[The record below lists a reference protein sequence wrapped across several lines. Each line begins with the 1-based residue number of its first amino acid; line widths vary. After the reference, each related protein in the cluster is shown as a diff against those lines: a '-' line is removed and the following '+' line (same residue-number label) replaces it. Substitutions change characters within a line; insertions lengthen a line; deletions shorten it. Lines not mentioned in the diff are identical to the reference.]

1 MKKTTAPTATATEKT
16 YEISPAKAELIS
28 ISETVRL
35 LQQMGQIEVYSTLN
49 EALIQ
54 YYRKTENDE
63 ELVFKTFNQWKEEGF
78 SVIKGSKAFKV
89 WTSKITA
96 KKGEATEGAG
106 GDEQGKAKEYKF
118 FNVCC
123 LFSSNQVEKK

>member
-1 MKKTTAPTATATEKT
+1 MKNATAPTATATTEKQV
-16 YEISPAKAELIS
+16 YEISPAKAELIQL
-28 ISETVRL
+28 SETVRL
-35 LQQMGQIEVYSTLN
+35 LQQIGEIDVYSTLN

-63 ELVFKTFNQWKEEGF
+63 ELIFKTFNQWKEEGF

-89 WTSKITA
+89 WSAKIKATTMEA
-96 KKGEATEGAG
+96 GPEGESA
-106 GDEQGKAKEYKF
+106 KAKEYKF